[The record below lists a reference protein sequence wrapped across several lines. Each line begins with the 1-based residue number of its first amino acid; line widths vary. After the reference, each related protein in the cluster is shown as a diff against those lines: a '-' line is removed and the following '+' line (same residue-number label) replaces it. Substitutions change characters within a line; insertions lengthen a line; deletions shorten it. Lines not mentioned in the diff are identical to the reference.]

1 MDVRRRI
8 AALALFGVQLLQG
21 VLPAAGAACERTA
34 ILDAPARVATIADLH
49 QHHAAQHAAHAA
61 AVNEASAPGTA
72 GNEHTAHPAP
82 RPVPAQHSHAP
93 AACPMAMACTVVG
106 VMSAAVAAT
115 TVDVA
120 VDVHRPLHVADWPVS
135 LDIAPEPPPPR
146 G

>member
-8 AALALFGVQLLQG
+8 AAIALFGVQLLQG

-34 ILDAPARVATIADLH
+34 VADAPARIATTADPH
-49 QHHAAQHAAHAA
+49 QHHAAEVNELSPSAPMANAHA
-61 AVNEASAPGTA
+61 SHQAPQ
-72 GNEHTAHPAP
+72 
-82 RPVPAQHSHAP
+82 PVPVQHSHAP

-106 VMSAAVAAT
+106 VMSAAVAVS

-120 VDVHRPLHVADWPVS
+120 VDVHRPRHVADWPVS

-146 G
+146 A

>member
-21 VLPAAGAACERTA
+21 VLPATGADCERAVVSKKTVGVA
-34 ILDAPARVATIADLH
+34 APADLH
-49 QHHAAQHAAHAA
+49 RHHVSAVSEASSAAPVANEHAAD
-61 AVNEASAPGTA
+61 
-72 GNEHTAHPAP
+72 PAP
-82 RPVPAQHSHAP
+82 QPVPVQHSHAP

-106 VMSAAVAAT
+106 VMSAAVAVN

-120 VDVHRPLHVADWPVS
+120 VDVHRPVHVTDWPVS